1 MTEDAPRL
9 SAPPSKVRATTLAEV
24 GSTLTTVALR
34 AAGVVGRGVEV
45 VLDGGHVV
53 VVGAGLV
60 EVAPVERGLVLE
72 RGDGDVGP
80 ALVALEGAAMEV
92 EHGSAV
98 AVAVAIAVSVAARVS
113 VAVTVAVCGLVVDA
127 GAGVP
132 GPVAQPVMRA
142 INAPQS
148 ASRARIVLASFR
160 LGPSL

>member
-1 MTEDAPRL
+1 
-9 SAPPSKVRATTLAEV
+9 LAEV

-98 AVAVAIAVSVAARVS
+98 AVAVAVAIAVSVAARVS